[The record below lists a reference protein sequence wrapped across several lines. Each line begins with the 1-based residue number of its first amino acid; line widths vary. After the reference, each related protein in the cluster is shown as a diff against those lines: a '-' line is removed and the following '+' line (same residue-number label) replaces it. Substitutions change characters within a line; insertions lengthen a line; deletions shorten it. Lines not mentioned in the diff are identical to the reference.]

1 MSEALT
7 PTPVLTM
14 ARFAELAQA
23 YGGEIARWPAEV
35 QGAARH
41 MAQDPQASALLAEA
55 AALDAQLDLWTVPAP
70 SPRLRQAVT
79 GSWQAPLG
87 RRVRL
92 WWSALGLGAAL
103 AGAGAGLAFASLS
116 GVALPSASSSF
127 EATAFGD
134 FSPGEG

>member
-1 MSEALT
+1 MALE
-7 PTPVLTM
+7 P
-14 ARFAELAQA
+14 E
-23 YGGEIARWPAEV
+23 
-35 QGAARH
+35 
-41 MAQDPQASALLAEA
+41 ASAVLAEA
-55 AALDAQLDLWTVPAP
+55 TALDAQLDLWTVPAP
-70 SPRLRQAVT
+70 SPRLRQAVA

-103 AGAGAGLAFASLS
+103 AGPERPAFSLS

>member
-7 PTPVLTM
+7 L

-35 QGAARH
+35 QDAARR
-41 MAQDPQASALLAEA
+41 MADQPEARALLAEEA
-55 AALDAQLDLWTVPAP
+55 DLDARLDLWTVAAP
-70 SPRLRQAVT
+70 SPQLRQAVAA
-79 GSWQAPLG
+79 SWQAPLG
-87 RRVRL
+87 KRVRL

-116 GVALPSASSSF
+116 GVALPSGSLTPSSSF

>member
-7 PTPVLTM
+7 L
-14 ARFAELAQA
+14 ARFAELAEA
-23 YGGEIARWPAEV
+23 YGGDLTRWPADV
-35 QGAARH
+35 RDAAQR
-41 MAQDPQASALLAEA
+41 MALEPEASAVLAEA
-55 AALDAQLDLWTVPAP
+55 SALDAQLDLWTVPAP
-70 SPRLRQAVT
+70 SPRLRQAVA

-103 AGAGAGLAFASLS
+103 AGAGAGLALASLG

>member
-7 PTPVLTM
+7 L
-14 ARFAELAQA
+14 ARFAELADA
-23 YGGEIARWPAEV
+23 YGGEIARWPADM
-35 QGAARH
+35 QDAARR
-41 MAQDPQASALLAEA
+41 MADGPEARALLAQA
-55 AALDAQLDLWTVPAP
+55 AVLDARLDLWTVPAP
-70 SPRLRQAVT
+70 SPQLRQAVAA
-79 GSWQAPLG
+79 SWQAPFG

-103 AGAGAGLAFASLS
+103 AGIGAGLAVASLG
-116 GVALPSASSSF
+116 GVALPPSPLTPSSSF